1 MIVMV
6 IIFSCLYKNTI
17 DITEDAA
24 REHENWFVKFEELK
38 NKQKE
43 AITKWKKEK
52 KNVLVPDCNPNNC
65 DMLRK
70 CADNDPEITEKVR
83 SI

>member
-1 MIVMV
+1 MLF
-6 IIFSCLYKNTI
+6 IIFSWLYKNTI
-17 DITEDAA
+17 DITEEAA

-43 AITKWKKEK
+43 AIMKWKKEK
-52 KNVLVPDCNPNNC
+52 KNVFVLDCNSNNC

-70 CADNDPEITEKVR
+70 CADNDPGRTEKVR
-83 SI
+83 SV